1 MSHCRFLLLPS
12 LAGLVLL
19 LISANSAVGPPLT
32 APPPSPSLAPLPFD
46 AAADPAANQ
55 LLDRAIAL
63 LAPERLEW
71 LEMKLWQQVHVQG
84 VSYEV
89 EGRYVGGP
97 DNRLR
102 LELNTHQGNVAGRL
116 LVVSDGI
123 TLWQHT
129 RVGNDGQDRCK
140 QMNLREVLDLLNS
153 PNMPVGW
160 RDQFLQN
167 QAFGAV
173 TTLLPGL
180 RQRMN
185 CLSKETVR
193 REGRL
198 LHRLTAGWKPEVAAV
213 LSPVGKPWPAGL
225 ARQGRLYLDAG
236 TLWPQRLE
244 WWGPDSPQAEDSLLV
259 QMEFRD
265 PVLNRPLSAE
275 RCANEFQ
282 LLNGAA
288 DTAADITPEMT
299 QRLKDRAKKAG
310 GSSPTLFEAL
320 KPWR

>member
-12 LAGLVLL
+12 LAGFFLL

-32 APPPSPSLAPLPFD
+32 SPAPLPSLALLPFD
-46 AAADPAANQ
+46 APPDPAANQ
-55 LLDRAIAL
+55 LLDRAVAL

-71 LEMKLWQQVHVQG
+71 LEMKLRQQVRVQG
-84 VSYEV
+84 VTYAV
-89 EGRYVGGP
+89 EGRYLGGP

-102 LELNTHQGNVAGRL
+102 LELNTRQGNVQGRL
-116 LVVSDGI
+116 VVVSDGI
-123 TLWQHT
+123 TLWQQT

-140 QMNLREVLDLLNS
+140 QMNLREILDLLNS
-153 PNMPVGW
+153 PGMPAGW
-160 RDQFLQN
+160 REQFLQN

-185 CLSKETVR
+185 CVGMDTVR
-193 REGRL
+193 REGRV
-198 LHRLTAGWKPEVAAV
+198 LHRVTAVWKPSVAAG
-213 LSPVGKPWPAGL
+213 LSPAGKPWPAGL
-225 ARQGRLYLDAG
+225 ARQCRLYLDVG
-236 TLWPQRLE
+236 TLWPHRLE
-244 WWGPDSPQAEDSLLV
+244 WWGPDPPREEDSLLV

-265 PVLNRPLSAE
+265 PVLNQPPSAE

-282 LLNGAA
+282 VKVDD
-288 DTAADITPEMT
+288 DTATDITPETT
-299 QRLKDRAKKAG
+299 QRLKDRAKKGG
-310 GSSPTLFEAL
+310 GSSPSLVEVL